1 VIIKEYR
8 CLDCGTAFETAD
20 KEPECPVCSSAD
32 SERAFFTP
40 PSIRSPST
48 TVKDEMVKGL
58 AADFGLSDLNNRHG
72 QAVKQAPSG
81 AAAPQFRGPEVVQ
94 NLNIPTNARDQ
105 LSPVLPQLQAMGG
118 PRNWSR
124 KQGK

>member
-1 VIIKEYR
+1 MIVKEFK
-8 CLDCGTAFETAD
+8 CLDCGQFFETSSR
-20 KEPECPVCSSAD
+20 EPECPVCASAD
-32 SERAFFTP
+32 SERAFLTP

-58 AADFGLSDLNNRHG
+58 ASDFGLSDLNNKHG
-72 QAVKQAPSG
+72 QAVRQAPSG
-81 AAAPQFRGPEVVQ
+81 AQAPQFRGPEVVQ

-105 LSPVLPQLQAMGG
+105 LTPVLPQLQAMGG